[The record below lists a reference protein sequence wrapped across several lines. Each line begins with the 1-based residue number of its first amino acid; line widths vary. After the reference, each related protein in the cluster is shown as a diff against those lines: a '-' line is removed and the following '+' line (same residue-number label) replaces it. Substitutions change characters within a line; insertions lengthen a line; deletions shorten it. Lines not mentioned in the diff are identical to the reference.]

1 MHEAHCWGLPCVHIL
16 VRHSRLHALN
26 RPSTHGNSAACI
38 IRLNTIVSHFEL
50 GRSRVT
56 EKFKI
61 SVNISGR
68 LRCLVV
74 LMVMKFSQHIL
85 IGEYGTKQKESSEPH
100 EAA

>member
-1 MHEAHCWGLPCVHIL
+1 MALLGPSLRIQDIL
-16 VRHSRLHALN
+16 SRSHSLN
-26 RPSTHGNSAACI
+26 PLSLDRSSACI

-61 SVNISGR
+61 SVNSSGR

-85 IGEYGTKQKESSEPH
+85 IGEYGTKKPATLAVGVAQLCF
-100 EAA
+100 

>member
-1 MHEAHCWGLPCVHIL
+1 MD
-16 VRHSRLHALN
+16 
-26 RPSTHGNSAACI
+26 
-38 IRLNTIVSHFEL
+38 
-50 GRSRVT
+50 
-56 EKFKI
+56 KI

-85 IGEYGTKQKESSEPH
+85 IGEYGTKKKKSSGPH

>member
-1 MHEAHCWGLPCVHIL
+1 MGLL
-16 VRHSRLHALN
+16 LLALH
-26 RPSTHGNSAACI
+26 

-50 GRSRVT
+50 GRRRSIT
-56 EKFKI
+56 DKFKMDKI

-85 IGEYGTKQKESSEPH
+85 IGEYGT
-100 EAA
+100 